1 MAKDPAIL
9 AHQEWLGYVQPS
21 GLVVSIPAMIEA
33 RVYVNRNISPDHQ
46 RFLSALPTDRD
57 GEPVP
62 EIANFP
68 EFARSV
74 FGWAPEDLYGAP
86 GASALPETLEAPL
99 PAYGETLRPTY
110 ALHDFQPTDPAREWI
125 LLIEVLPGE
134 TDLDSVAA
142 LEARRWQ
149 ASPQARF
156 ERLLRE
162 TGIGIGLLVNG
173 RQIRLV
179 YAPRIESSGYITFN
193 LSDMVKVAGRPIFAA
208 LHELLYSDRMFGDPK
223 ERLPAI
229 LENSRKYQ
237 NVVSTQLAG
246 QVLEALYELLRGFQA
261 ADDQLHG
268 ELLRDILA
276 RDPNLVYGGLLTTLL
291 RLVFLMYAEDRG
303 LLSNDSVYAN
313 YYSVTG
319 LYERLR
325 ADAGRYPDTM
335 YQRYGAWAQLLAL
348 FRLVYE
354 GGSHGGMRI
363 PPREGYLFDPD
374 RYPFLEGRRQ
384 RTDEPAIPRVSDGVL
399 YHVLSKLMVL
409 DGERLSYRTLAVE
422 QIGSVYETI
431 MGFDLQVAAGRSI
444 AIKPAK
450 KHGAPATVN
459 LEGLLAIAPDKRHKW
474 MADNTD
480 QKLTGAVADALKAAK
495 NIDDLLMAL
504 ERRIARAVTPN
515 VVPTGAM
522 IFQPSGERRRSGSHY
537 TPSTLTRPIVEA
549 ALKPVLRQL
558 GDKPTPE
565 QILGL
570 KVCDPAMG
578 SGAFLVEACRQLGD
592 ALAQAWHDH
601 DAVPVLPPDEDEVLH
616 AQRQIAQRCLYGVDK
631 NPLAADLA
639 KLSLWLATLAKD
651 HPFTFL
657 DHSLRAGDSLAGL
670 TQRQIAAFHWLPAEQ
685 QTFLEKE
692 ARRRVDRVSE
702 ARRRILAAADDTP
715 YATLQQKLDMAE
727 QELYWLRLAGDAV
740 LAAFFS
746 ADKPKPREEA
756 RKQLRLEMESA
767 LRNLSNFELAEPIKR
782 AVAGLRRGAKGV
794 MPFHWEL
801 EFPEVFTVDAKGNVT
816 GGFDAIVGNPP
827 FAGKNTMSSGHTDGY
842 LDWLKVL
849 HEQSH
854 GNSDL
859 VAHFFRRAFALLRP
873 DGCFGLIATNTIGQG
888 DTRSTGLRW
897 ICIHGGTICK
907 ARKRLKWPGQAAVVV
922 SVVHVVKGA
931 VPGPYL
937 LDNRE
942 VPVITAYLFH
952 AGGHEDPARLKANDS
967 KSFQGVVVL
976 GMGFT
981 FDDTDKN
988 GVASPIAEMH
998 RLRERD
1004 TRNAERIF
1012 PYIGGEEVNDSPT
1025 HAFHRYVIN
1034 FEDFPL
1040 RRDALGMSWT
1050 GADEEQHKAWL
1061 RSHIVPLDYPFP
1073 VAADWPDLLD
1083 IVNAKVRPDRLQ
1095 QASIVNPARWW
1106 MFARPGTDLLNA
1118 IRGLPRVLLTNAQA
1132 TPHLSFVFYTPN
1144 CVFANSLNVFSL
1156 ASWESFCILQSRVH
1170 EIWAWFFSSS
1180 LEDRLRYNP
1189 TDCFETYPLPRHF
1202 ESNAALGEIGRAYY
1216 ERRAAIMR
1224 RYDRGLTTL
1233 YNWFHEQDPEQPE
1246 IAELRHLHDAMDHA
1260 VLDAYGWTDIPTRC
1274 VSITEFDDEEDE
1286 DGYGHPRRKKFR
1298 YRWPDEIRDEV
1309 LARLLELNRQRA
1321 LEEGQLPTESL
1332 AFARPADPEPKTRGS
1347 KKKAGK
1353 RASEDF
1359 NLSLLPQEKEEA

>member
-1 MAKDPAIL
+1 MPKDPAIL

-68 EFARSV
+68 EFAQSV
-74 FGWAPEDLYGAP
+74 FDWAPEDLYGAP
-86 GASALPETLEAPL
+86 GVPALPETLEAPL

-110 ALHDFQPTDPAREWI
+110 ALHDFQPTDPMREWI
-125 LLIEVLPGE
+125 LLIEVLPNG
-134 TDLDSVAA
+134 TDLDSAA
-142 LEARRWQ
+142 VMEARRWQ

-162 TGIGIGLLVNG
+162 TGIPIGLLVNG

-193 LSDMVKVAGRPIFAA
+193 LADMVKVAGRPIFAA
-208 LHELLYSDRMFGDPK
+208 LHELLYSDRMFGDEK

-261 ADDQLHG
+261 ANDQTNG

-276 RDPNLVYGGLLTTLL
+276 RDPNLVYAGLLTTLL
-291 RLVFLMYAEDRG
+291 RLVFLLYAEDRG
-303 LLSNDSVYAN
+303 LASTDPVYAN
-313 YYSVTG
+313 FYSVTG

-335 YQRYGAWAQLLAL
+335 YQRYGAWAQMLAL
-348 FRLVYE
+348 FRLIYE

-384 RTDEPAIPRVSDGVL
+384 RTEEPAIPRVSDGVL

-409 DGERLSYRTLAVE
+409 EGERLSYRTLAVE

-431 MGFDLQVAAGRSI
+431 MGFDLHVAAGRSI

-459 LEGLLAIAPDKRHKW
+459 LEDLIALAPDKRQKW

-480 QKLTGAVADALKAAK
+480 QKLTGQAADALKAAQSV
-495 NIDDLLMAL
+495 DDLLAAL

-515 VVPTGAM
+515 VVPKGAM
-522 IFQPSGERRRSGSHY
+522 IFQPSNERRRSGSHY
-537 TPSTLTRPIVEA
+537 TPSSLTRPIVEA
-549 ALKPVLRQL
+549 ALKPILRQL

-565 QILGL
+565 QIVNL

-592 ALAQAWHDH
+592 ALARAWHDH
-601 DAVPVLPPDEDEVLH
+601 NAVPTLPPDEDELLH

-657 DHSLRAGDSLAGL
+657 DHSLRHGDSLVGL
-670 TQRQIAAFHWLPAEQ
+670 SRRQIAAFNWLPTGQ
-685 QTFLEKE
+685 QSFLEDEIRK
-692 ARRRVDRVSE
+692 RIDRVSE
-702 ARRRILAAADDTP
+702 FRQRILAARDDVP
-715 YATLQQKLDMAE
+715 YAQLRQHLDRAE
-727 QELYWLRLAGDAV
+727 DAMLLLRLAGDAV

-746 ADKPKPREEA
+746 ADKPKSREEG
-756 RKQLRLEMESA
+756 RKQLQQQMESA
-767 LRNLSNFELAEPIKR
+767 LKNLEKLELAEPVEN

-794 MPFHWEL
+794 IPFHWEL
-801 EFPEVFTVDAKGNVT
+801 EFPEVFTVNDKGTVT
-816 GGFDAIVGNPP
+816 GGFDAIIGNPP
-827 FAGKNTMSSGHTDGY
+827 FAGKNTLSSGHADGY
-842 LDWLKVL
+842 PDWLKTL

-859 VAHFFRRAFALLRP
+859 VAHFFRRAFTLLLP
-873 DGCFGLIATNTIGQG
+873 SGCFGLIATNTIGQG

-897 ICIHGGTICK
+897 ICTHGGTIYQ

-922 SVVHVVKGA
+922 SVVHVAKFELA
-931 VPGPYL
+931 GPYL
-937 LDNRE
+937 LDNRH
-942 VPVITAYLFH
+942 VPIITAYLFH
-952 AGGHEDPARLKANDS
+952 AGGHEDPAHLEANDG
-967 KSFQGVVVL
+967 KSFIGSYVL

-981 FDDTDKN
+981 FDDADKKA
-988 GVASPIAEMH
+988 VATPLAEMQ
-998 RLRERD
+998 RLIAKD
-1004 TRNAERIF
+1004 SRNADRIF

-1025 HAFHRYVIN
+1025 HAHRRYVIN

-1040 RRDALGMSWT
+1040 RRDDLGSSWQD
-1050 GADEEQHKAWL
+1050 ADDDRRKAWL
-1061 RSHIVPLDYPFP
+1061 RDGIVPRDYPDP
-1073 VAADWPDLLD
+1073 VASDYPDLLE
-1083 IVNAKVRPDRLQ
+1083 IIEQKVKPDRLED
-1095 QASIVNPARWW
+1095 NRENYRRYWW
-1106 MFARPGTDLLNA
+1106 QFAERRPGLSRVERELQRVIVVTRHASAFAFTLLA
-1118 IRGLPRVLLTNAQA
+1118 ARQIYAESLVIVAHESYQA
-1132 TPHLSFVFYTPN
+1132 FGV
-1144 CVFANSLNVFSL
+1144 
-1156 ASWESFCILQSRVH
+1156 LQSRVH
-1170 EIWAWFFSSS
+1170 DLWARLLGSSIK
-1180 LEDRLRYNP
+1180 DDPRYTP
-1189 TDCFETYPLPRHF
+1189 SDCFETFPFPLRF
-1202 ESNAALGEIGRAYY
+1202 ESNSILDEIARTYYDLRASV
-1216 ERRAAIMR
+1216 MR
-1224 RYDRGLTTL
+1224 GNNEGLTAI
-1233 YNWFHEQDPEQPE
+1233 YNCFHDPDCEGRE
-1246 IAELRHLHDAMDHA
+1246 ILRLREVHDAMDRS
-1260 VLDAYGWTDIPTRC
+1260 VLDAYGWTDIPTHC
-1274 VSITEFDDEEDE
+1274 EFIPEFDDEEEEDE
-1286 DGYGHPRRKKFR
+1286 NGRPHRKKYR
-1298 YRWPDEIRDEV
+1298 YRWPDEIRDDV
-1309 LARLLELNRQRA
+1309 LARLLEMNRQRA
-1321 LEEGQLPTESL
+1321 IEEGQLPTEPPV
-1332 AFARPADPEPKTRGS
+1332 FASAVAPNVKTKGGR
-1347 KKKAGK
+1347 KKGGK
-1353 RASEDF
+1353 RLSETL
-1359 NLSLLPQEKEEA
+1359 NQSLLSLEKEEV

>member
-21 GLVVSIPAMIEA
+21 GLVVSIPALIEA
-33 RVYVNRNISPDHQ
+33 RAYVNRNISPDHQ

-110 ALHDFQPTDPAREWI
+110 ALHDFQPADPTREWI
-125 LLIEVLPGE
+125 LLIEVLPAG
-134 TDLDSVAA
+134 TDLDSVAVM
-142 LEARRWQ
+142 EARRWQ

-179 YAPRIESSGYITFN
+179 YAPRIETSGYITFN
-193 LSDMVKVAGRPIFAA
+193 LPDMVKVAGRPIFAA

-276 RDPNLVYGGLLTTLL
+276 RDPNLVYAGLLTTLL
-291 RLVFLMYAEDRG
+291 RLVFLLYAEDRG
-303 LLSNDSVYAN
+303 LLSTDSVYAN

-363 PPREGYLFDPD
+363 PPREGYLFEPD
-374 RYPFLEGRRQ
+374 RYLFLEGRRQ
-384 RTDEPAIPRVSDGVL
+384 RSEESSIPRVSDGVL

-431 MGFDLQVAAGRSI
+431 MGFDLHVAAGRSI

-459 LEGLLAIAPDKRHKW
+459 LEGLLAIAPDKRQKW

-480 QKLTGAVADALKAAK
+480 QKLTGAVADALKAAQ
-495 NIDDLLMAL
+495 NIDDLLAAL

-515 VVPTGAM
+515 VVPKDAM

-537 TPSTLTRPIVEA
+537 TPSALTRPIVEA

-558 GDKPTPE
+558 GDRPTPE

-592 ALAQAWHDH
+592 ALAQAWHNY

-616 AQRQIAQRCLYGVDK
+616 AQRQVAQRCLYGVDK

-670 TQRQIAAFHWLPAEQ
+670 TRRQIAAFNWLPTGQ
-685 QTFLEKE
+685 QSFLEDEIRK
-692 ARRRVDRVSE
+692 RIDRVSE
-702 ARRRILAAADDTP
+702 FRQRIMAARDDVP
-715 YATLQQKLDMAE
+715 YAQLRQHLDRAE
-727 QELYWLRLAGDAV
+727 DAMLLLRLAGDAV
-740 LAAFFS
+740 IAAFFS

-756 RKQLRLEMESA
+756 RKQLRQQMESA
-767 LRNLSNFELAEPIKR
+767 LKNLGKFELAEPLEN
-782 AVAGLRRGAKGV
+782 AVAELRRGAKGV
-794 MPFHWEL
+794 TPFHWEM
-801 EFPEVFTVDAKGNVT
+801 EFPEVFTVDTKGNVT

-827 FAGKNTMSSGHTDGY
+827 FAGKNTLIDAHADGY
-842 LDWLKVL
+842 LDWLKAL
-849 HEQSH
+849 HEHSH

-859 VAHFFRRAFALLRP
+859 VAHFFRRAFTLLRTY
-873 DGCFGLIATNTIGQG
+873 GRFGLIATNTIGQG

-897 ICIHGGTICK
+897 ICTHGGTIYQ

-922 SVVHVVKGA
+922 SVVHVAKGEL
-931 VPGPYL
+931 VGPYL

-942 VPVITAYLFH
+942 VQIITAYLFH
-952 AGGHEDPARLKANDS
+952 AGGHEEPERLKANED
-967 KSFQGVVVL
+967 KSFQGSIVL

-981 FDDTDKN
+981 FDDTDTK
-988 GVASPIAEMH
+988 GVATPLTEMQRLIA
-998 RLRERD
+998 RD
-1004 TRNAERIF
+1004 SRNAERIF

-1025 HAFHRYVIN
+1025 HAYHRYVIN
-1034 FEDFPL
+1034 FEGFPL
-1040 RRDALGMSWT
+1040 RRDNVSPSWQ
-1050 GADEEQHKAWL
+1050 GADDSQRKEWL
-1061 RSHIVPLDYPFP
+1061 RSGIVPMDYPDP
-1073 VAADWPDLLD
+1073 VAADWPDLLN
-1083 IVNAKVRPDRLQ
+1083 IVERKVKPDRLTD
-1095 QASIVNPARWW
+1095 NRENYRRYWW
-1106 MFARPGTDLLNA
+1106 QFAERRPGLTVALRSLDHVIVISRVTHQLGFA
-1118 IRGLPRVLLTNAQA
+1118 VLP
-1132 TPHLSFVFYTPN
+1132 
-1144 CVFANSLNVFSL
+1144 ANMVHGESLVVVTS
-1156 ASWESFCILQSRVH
+1156 ASQTLQGILQSRVH
-1170 EIWAWFFSSS
+1170 EIWARFFASS
-1180 LEDRLRYNP
+1180 LEDRLRYGP
-1189 TDCFETYPLPRHF
+1189 SDCFETFPFPLAF
-1202 ESNAALGEIGRAYY
+1202 ECNTALGRASCSYF
-1216 ERRAAIMR
+1216 ELRASLMQRENI
-1224 RYDRGLTTL
+1224 GLTTL
-1233 YNWFHEQDPEQPE
+1233 YNWFHDPECE
-1246 IAELRHLHDAMDHA
+1246 CGDILRLRELHHAMDRA
-1260 VLDAYGWTDIPTRC
+1260 TFDAYGWTGVHSQCTFFP
-1274 VSITEFDDEEDE
+1274 EFNEEED
-1286 DGYGHPRRKKFR
+1286 DSDNGRSRRKRYR
-1298 YRWPDEIRDEV
+1298 YRWPDETCDDV

-1321 LEEGQLPTESL
+1321 LEEGQLPTE
-1332 AFARPADPEPKTRGS
+1332 AVVFAGAADPEPKTKGGR
-1347 KKKAGK
+1347 KKVGK
-1353 RASEDF
+1353 RASEGL
-1359 NLSLLPQEKEEA
+1359 NMSLLPQEKEEA

>member
-57 GEPVP
+57 GEPMP

-86 GASALPETLEAPL
+86 GAPALPETLEAPL

-110 ALHDFQPTDPAREWI
+110 ALHDFQPTDPTREWI
-125 LLIEVLPGE
+125 LLIEALPTG

-193 LSDMVKVAGRPIFAA
+193 LADMVKVAGRPIFAA
-208 LHELLYSDRMFGDPK
+208 LYELLYADRMFGDPK

-276 RDPNLVYGGLLTTLL
+276 RDPNLVYAGLLTTLL
-291 RLVFLMYAEDRG
+291 RLVFLLYAEDRG
-303 LLSNDSVYAN
+303 LISTDSVYAN

-335 YQRYGAWAQLLAL
+335 HQRYGAWAQLLAL

-384 RTDEPAIPRVSDGVL
+384 RTEEPSIPRVSDGVL

-431 MGFDLQVAAGRSI
+431 MGFDLHVAAGRSI

-459 LEGLLAIAPDKRHKW
+459 LEGLLAIAPDKRQKW

-480 QKLTGAVADALKAAK
+480 QKLPGAVADALKAAQS
-495 NIDDLLMAL
+495 IDDLLAAL
-504 ERRIARAVTPN
+504 ERRIARTVTPN
-515 VVPTGAM
+515 VVTKGAM

-549 ALKPVLRQL
+549 ALKPILRQV
-558 GDKPTPE
+558 GEKPTPE
-565 QILGL
+565 QILSL

-670 TQRQIAAFHWLPAEQ
+670 TRRQIAAFHWLPAEQ
-685 QTFLEKE
+685 QTFLEHE
-692 ARRRVDRVSE
+692 IGRRIDRISE
-702 ARRRILAAADDTP
+702 ARRRILAASDDTP
-715 YATLQQKLDMAE
+715 YSTLQQKLDMAE

-756 RKQLRLEMESA
+756 RKQLRQQMELA
-767 LRNLSNFELAEPIKR
+767 LKNLGKFELAEPLES
-782 AVAGLRRGAKGV
+782 AVARLRRGAKGV
-794 MPFHWEL
+794 TPFHWEM

-827 FAGKNTMSSGHTDGY
+827 FAGKNTLIDAHADGY
-842 LDWLKVL
+842 LDWLKAL

-859 VAHFFRRAFALLRP
+859 VAHFFRRAFTLLRP
-873 DGCFGLIATNTIGQG
+873 YGRFGLIATNTIGQG

-897 ICIHGGTICK
+897 ICTHGGTIYQ
-907 ARKRLKWPGQAAVVV
+907 ARKRLRWPGQAAVVV
-922 SVVHVVKGA
+922 SVVHIAKGA
-931 VPGPYL
+931 VKGPYL

-942 VPVITAYLFH
+942 VPIVTAYLFH
-952 AGGHEDPARLKANDS
+952 AGGHEDPAQLEANAG
-967 KSFQGVVVL
+967 KSFEGVKIY

-981 FDDTDKN
+981 FDGSDTN
-988 GVASPIAEMH
+988 GVATPLTEME
-998 RLRERD
+998 RLVSKD
-1004 TRNAERIF
+1004 ARNRQRIF
-1012 PYIGGEEVNDSPT
+1012 PYLGGEEVNDSPT
-1025 HAFHRYVIN
+1025 HEHRRFVID
-1034 FEDFPL
+1034 FEDWPV
-1040 RRDALGMSWT
+1040 RRDDVGGSWRDGT
-1050 GADEEQHKAWL
+1050 IEQRKEWL
-1061 RSHIVPLDYPFP
+1061 RAGIVPLDYQDP
-1073 VAADWPDLLD
+1073 VAADWPDLLE
-1083 IVNAKVRPDRLQ
+1083 IVEQKVKPDRLTDNRENYRRLWWQ
-1095 QASIVNPARWW
+1095 FGERRPGLRSALRGARWTLALCRHSPNLAIVRLPANIVGADSLDFVVLDGW
-1106 MFARPGTDLLNA
+1106 PEFA
-1118 IRGLPRVLLTNAQA
+1118 V
-1132 TPHLSFVFYTPN
+1132 
-1144 CVFANSLNVFSL
+1144 
-1156 ASWESFCILQSRVH
+1156 LQSRIH
-1170 EIWAWFFSSS
+1170 ESWARLQGSSIK
-1180 LEDRLRYNP
+1180 DDLRYTP
-1189 TDCFETYPLPRHF
+1189 TDCFETFPFPAQLA
-1202 ESNAALGEIGRAYY
+1202 NAELQEAGQIYY
-1216 ERRAAIMR
+1216 EFRARLMAR
-1224 RYDRGLTTL
+1224 AKVGLTTI
-1233 YNWFHEQDPEQPE
+1233 YNWFNDPDSECPE
-1246 IAELRHLHDAMDHA
+1246 ITELRSLHGAMDRV
-1260 VLDAYGWTDIPTRC
+1260 VLDSYGWKEVMPRC
-1274 VSITEFDDEEDE
+1274 EFFCEFDDDGEEE
-1286 DGYGHPRRKKFR
+1286 ETARVRRKKYR
-1298 YRWPDEIRDEV
+1298 YRWPDEVRDEV
-1309 LARLLELNRQRA
+1309 LAHLLEQNRQRA
-1321 LEEGQLPTESL
+1321 LEEGQLLKATLVFGGTAE
-1332 AFARPADPEPKTRGS
+1332 PEPKKKGS
-1347 KKKAGK
+1347 RKKGGK
-1353 RASEDF
+1353 QSIEAV
-1359 NLSLLPQEKEEA
+1359 NMSLLPQENEEA